1 MTRPVPVSRPDDSS
15 DSDHELVDRARR
27 DDQDGF
33 RLIVEKYQRRVI
45 GLVWGLV
52 GDDGDAEDVAQEA
65 FLRAFRSLRTFR
77 GESSF
82 RSWLFQ
88 IALNTAR
95 THRQTHQR
103 RLEDAVGGTTEL
115 DLTADPRRADD
126 RLIARDGLRRA
137 MATLPAELREAVV
150 LRDVNGLD
158 YREIAAVLAVPIGTV
173 ESRIF
178 RGRARLRLALGPQ
191 PVPEGARR

>member
-27 DDQDGF
+27 GDQDGF
-33 RLIVEKYQRRVI
+33 RLIVEKYQRRMI

-103 RLEDAVGGTTEL
+103 RLEDAIGGTTEL

>member
-33 RLIVEKYQRRVI
+33 RLIVEKYQRRMI